1 MTDHRA
7 GACYA
12 VEASMSDNISLRI
25 ITDPKNHASRVLQQL
40 ADQISSDPKFQNL
53 EIRWGK
59 DDIRVETVMLI
70 TLDRSAPHPS

>member
-1 MTDHRA
+1 
-7 GACYA
+7 
-12 VEASMSDNISLRI
+12 MSDNISLRI